1 MKHLH
6 FHKPNTPWKLFLVLP
21 NQITNRAPLLQ
32 KNTQPAIQQ
41 TPPPT
46 ESTIN
51 TLRLTPNKTK
61 TKTHTQ
67 KENTN
72 TEKKKTFILERDHPY
87 QVKNPPKRKN
97 TKSKPR
103 HTFKRQKRK
112 LSKTKKTLLKSVPD
126 PKTHSRQASSF
137 TFQRKKSQTHKPPY
151 YKSPLSFEQL
161 SLYQRNSKNR
171 NRSAYLKHQVLHNL

>member
-1 MKHLH
+1 MKHPH

-21 NQITNRAPLLQ
+21 NQRTNRAPLLQ

-41 TPPPT
+41 TPPDTPPPT

-72 TEKKKTFILERDHPY
+72 TEKKTFILERDHPY
-87 QVKNPPKRKN
+87 QVKIHLKERIPSQN
-97 TKSKPR
+97 
-103 HTFKRQKRK
+103 HA
-112 LSKTKKTLLKSVPD
+112 TLLND
-126 PKTHSRQASSF
+126 
-137 TFQRKKSQTHKPPY
+137 RKES
-151 YKSPLSFEQL
+151 
-161 SLYQRNSKNR
+161 
-171 NRSAYLKHQVLHNL
+171 